1 MFCFVE
7 NLHSTSIHLLLRF
20 SFRLRNEVYIFLIL
34 HGRTFLEIFFFLI
47 PVHNVVP
54 SKCNSL
60 CYRQLIIIWLFWQRI
75 ANYILEKLW
84 NFQTL
89 IKTSSLSITLYCCV
103 KRGIIESWF
112 QSNLSFY
119 HNFYSVLKDWQ
130 SLIN

>member
-84 NFQTL
+84 NFETL
-89 IKTSSLSITLYCCV
+89 IKTSSLSITLHCCV
-103 KRGIIESWF
+103 KWNNRIVISIESF
-112 QSNLSFY
+112 ILSQLLFCFKRLAKL
-119 HNFYSVLKDWQ
+119 N
-130 SLIN
+130 